1 MARPAPGGPTRR
13 CRRHAGRSAAVRS
26 GVAGPGRPGCST
38 TARCLRSA
46 GQRGI
51 VMSGGLQFERLQD
64 QLLRLRLV
72 QSGER
77 LASLLEAAA
86 KRELSYS
93 DFLEEVLSAELVG
106 KQDRNTAMRIRM
118 AHFPFE
124 KTLGSFAFKFQPPL
138 DPTIARDRAPS
149 RTAPNPANVRL

>member
-72 QSGER
+72 QSVER

-93 DFLEEVLSAELVG
+93 DF
-106 KQDRNTAMRIRM
+106 Q
-118 AHFPFE
+118 
-124 KTLGSFAFKFQPPL
+124 Q
-138 DPTIARDRAPS
+138 RDRKS
-149 RTAPNPANVRL
+149 TRLNSSHQIISYAVFCLKKKKAKK